1 MATDKDKRRDPPE
14 PPNPYDLRQIY
25 EEMELYLINSMR
37 RNLKR
42 HMKEEERL
50 GFAWE
55 QWQKATLRNIE
66 QFRHECREIIG
77 EMSAETQRK
86 VEEVLNGSY
95 DSGYS
100 TVERAAER
108 QDDEKTVGM
117 SLPDDGK
124 NTAPVGQSA
133 NPEQDFFKANPRKL
147 NALSEAVEEDLDN
160 ANRAVYRKMDD
171 IYRQTVFKATY
182 KMSSGALTLQ
192 QAVDEASKELLAHGI
207 KCIQYKN
214 GAQVDVVSYVEM
226 AIRTASQRARML
238 GEGAF
243 RDKHQLWLV
252 RVSSHTATCSL
263 CQPWQGEILIDDVF
277 SHPSEDFLQINS
289 NKYKSVS
296 ESIKAGLF
304 HPNCRHT
311 LYTYFP
317 NDREPTVASPEE
329 SARLYKAEQK
339 LRALERSI
347 RQAKRDAEAAID
359 PKNQEQAKKKL
370 KHCQALLR
378 EHLKQN
384 PELKRNRWREKERV

>member
-1 MATDKDKRRDPPE
+1 MATDKDKHRDPPE
-14 PPNPYDLRQIY
+14 PPTPYDLRQIY
-25 EEMELYLINSMR
+25 EEMEIYLINSMR

-55 QWQKATLRNIE
+55 QWQKAALRNIE
-66 QFRHECREIIG
+66 QFRSECRQIIG
-77 EMSAETQRK
+77 EMSEETQRK
-86 VEEVLNGSY
+86 VDEVLNSAY

-100 TVERAAER
+100 TVESAAER
-108 QDDEKTVGM
+108 QNDEKTVGV
-117 SLPDDGK
+117 SLPEDGK
-124 NTAPVGQSA
+124 NTAPVGQSPQ
-133 NPEQDFFKANPRKL
+133 PEQNFFNANPRKL
-147 NALSEAVEEDLDN
+147 NVLTEAVKEDLDS

-192 QAVDEASKELLAHGI
+192 QAVDEASKELLSQGI

-263 CQPWQGEILIDDVF
+263 CQPWQGKILIDDVF
-277 SHPSEDFLQINS
+277 SHPSEDFLQVNAG
-289 NKYKSVS
+289 KYKLVS
-296 ESIKAGLF
+296 EAIKAGLF

-311 LYTYFP
+311 LYTYYP
-317 NDREPTVASPEE
+317 GDREPIVASPEE

-347 RQAKRDAEAAID
+347 RQVKREVAVAID
-359 PKNQEQAKKKL
+359 PENQEQAKKKL
-370 KHCQALLR
+370 RQYQAQLR
-378 EHLKQN
+378 DHLKQN
-384 PELKRNRWREKERV
+384 PELKRNRWREKEHV